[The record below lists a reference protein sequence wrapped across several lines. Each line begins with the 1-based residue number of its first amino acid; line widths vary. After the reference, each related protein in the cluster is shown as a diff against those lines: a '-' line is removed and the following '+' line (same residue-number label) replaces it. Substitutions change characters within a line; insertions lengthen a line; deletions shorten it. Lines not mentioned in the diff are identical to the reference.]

1 MPIKM
6 IRQMINHLGHDFMY
20 ICIFYD
26 KCLYIYIF
34 KKNTSIQVFFLKKKH
49 MNDNINLYRS
59 IF

>member
-1 MPIKM
+1 M